1 LNKSLGKRFDI
12 KKIKIAYR
20 LVFFGMDSCVT
31 CALLYPLITMANKN
45 ELIAIVEPKIF
56 SSKSDYRNYVQKL
69 LTKYTD
75 EFDSNIP
82 VPVLL
87 LQLKPND
94 SLKLISPP
102 VITEIAMAISDTLDS
117 FEKMSFIDGETP
129 LSIFFINQLH
139 KMSSNLLS
147 EENDIN
153 KFD

>member
-1 LNKSLGKRFDI
+1 MNKSLGKKFDI
-12 KKIKIAYR
+12 KNIKIAYR
-20 LVFFGMDSCVT
+20 LVFFGMDSCIT

-45 ELIAIVEPKIF
+45 ELIAVVEPKIF
-56 SSKSDYRNYVQKL
+56 SSKSDYRNYIQKL

-82 VPVLL
+82 VPLLL

-94 SLKLISPP
+94 SLKLVSPP

-147 EENDIN
+147 EVNDIN
-153 KFD
+153 